1 MYLECI
7 KKYGAPGVRKRKP
20 TTGSFLIWTQSTA
33 SNCPHPSVS
42 LPCLHLS
49 LSLLLSVFFLSSFF
63 CLSIKNPPCSKNCQ
77 VLKTVKISCLWR
89 QTTVP
94 GDEISTLRL
103 NGLAAL
109 LLFCLPPYRATKVKQ
124 AWSLQPTCITARSLQ
139 GECVCVW
146 SIQSHNL
153 TFSCSSEYLHME
165 SIKGYW
171 IDMQKHIGFKF
182 KYSNVH
188 ARYD

>member
-1 MYLECI
+1 MYQEVRSTRCE
-7 KKYGAPGVRKRKP
+7 KKKTHHGELFNLNSKYCLKLSTSLCVPALSP
-20 TTGSFLIWTQSTA
+20 SF
-33 SNCPHPSVS
+33 
-42 LPCLHLS
+42 S
-49 LSLLLSVFFLSSFF
+49 LSLLLSVFLLVSLSK
-63 CLSIKNPPCSKNCQ
+63 IHPA
-77 VLKTVKISCLWR
+77 VKTVRSWKLWKSAVYGDKPQFLGMKSAHYDLMVLQLCCCSVSLLTGQQR
-89 QTTVP
+89 QNRR
-94 GDEISTLRL
+94 DHCSLH
-103 NGLAAL
+103 AL
-109 LLFCLPPYRATKVKQ
+109 QQDLCRV
-124 AWSLQPTCITARSLQ
+124 S
-139 GECVCVW
+139 VCVW